1 MPSCTVVTCEANE
14 LARSIHER
22 MPVILADPEAWETWL
37 DPAVHAGAARELLAP
52 LLAEKMVVATREAI
66 RLVRTQ
72 GRVTSLDEDHAA
84 TDPACQDRRVDLELT
99 VEAREAL
106 ERIGA
111 LTARQIRIFS
121 LHLAGLTYQEISAAT
136 GHSRRS
142 VERNV
147 TRARA
152 RLRQTRPGLKGRKT
166 AACSLYRP

>member
-1 MPSCTVVTCEANE
+1 MSGCPADRG
-14 LARSIHER
+14 LAQRGDETALFER
-22 MPVILADPEAWETWL
+22 HAKQLVR
-37 DPAVHAGAARELLAP
+37 AVRRELRVQQDIAEEACAIAWVQ
-52 LLAEKMVVATREAI
+52 LLRTQPERDAIFAWLRVVATREAI

-72 GRVTSLDEDHAA
+72 GRDTSLDEHRADTH
-84 TDPACQDRRVDLELT
+84 PAYQDRRVDLELS

-111 LTARQIRIFS
+111 LTARQVRIFS
-121 LHLAGLTYQEISAAT
+121 LHLAGLTYEEISAAT

-152 RLRQTRPGLKGRKT
+152 RLREARL
-166 AACSLYRP
+166 A